1 MPIIQIYFAT
11 VSLTSPNSPLC
22 MYLNNKCFVSKS
34 RGQTQ
39 FAHVGGFIDEVLNAM
54 EDSTTSGRYT
64 TVDAALADGLTGNT
78 GMSIDI
84 LIKKNDTE
92 EL

>member
-1 MPIIQIYFAT
+1 MVY
-11 VSLTSPNSPLC
+11 VLLTCTN
-22 MYLNNKCFVSKS
+22 LNDKRLVSKPRS
-34 RGQTQ
+34 QSQ
-39 FAHVGGFIDEVLNAM
+39 LAHVSSLIDKVFNAV

-64 TVDAALADGLTGNT
+64 TVDATLADGLTGNT

-84 LIKKNDTE
+84 LIKKNDIE